1 MNNTERRIKL
11 IGVGVSGQKFVSVF
25 ENNINRPDILDVNAI
40 YLKEDNINLLN
51 QLIHKTNPLNMN
63 GCGTTKIYDDSQNK
77 LIEDIKNL
85 FKSSLKITFVVDSTR
100 ADDIKLLEVLIKL
113 AKAFYGVFDV
123 ILVAPGQKEKDS
135 KAQDN
140 FEICQINLKR
150 NLIKHYIVEL
160 NADYISLADVNEK
173 TNKSLL
179 VEAFVI
185 AIHEY

>member
-11 IGVGVSGQKFVSVF
+11 IGVGLNGQKFVSIF
-25 ENNINRPDILDVNAI
+25 ENNINKPELLDVNAI
-40 YLKEDNINLLN
+40 YLNEDNINLLN
-51 QLIHKTNPLNMN
+51 QLIHKTNPLGMS
-63 GCGTTKIYDDSQNK
+63 GCGRTKIYDNSQNK

-100 ADDIKLLEVLIKL
+100 TDDIKLLDALIRL
-113 AKAFYGVFDV
+113 AKAFYIVFDV
-123 ILVAPGQKEKDS
+123 ILVAPEQKEKDL
-135 KAQDN
+135 KAQDI
-140 FEICQINLKR
+140 FEICQINVKR

-160 NADYISLADVNEK
+160 NSDYISQVDVNEK